1 MTVVRTGLVVTFL
14 LSVLIGGALTEQA
27 LESRTRRQAAMQRAL
42 INQRQELEA
51 QSQAIA
57 VNGSRRIRS
66 SLHVGS
72 LPMPWYDDLTDLECC
87 FSPFSQLFAR
97 STTSATTFL
106 ANKVPLCNH
115 T

>member
-1 MTVVRTGLVVTFL
+1 MTVVRTGLAITFL
-14 LSVLIGGALTEQA
+14 PGVLIGCTLTDQA

-51 QSQAIA
+51 QPLTIA
-57 VNGSRRIRS
+57 VNGARRIRS
-66 SLHVGS
+66 SPHVGS
-72 LPMPWYDDLTDLECC
+72 LPMPWSGDLTDVERC

-97 STTSATTFL
+97 FTTSATIFL
-106 ANKVPLCNH
+106 TNKVPLCNH